1 MTKNAS
7 TLSGAI
13 LEAAAPTL
21 PSVNL
26 AIAFVELIRL
36 LTPDGDPLLNH
47 LDEIRSSLFDSYNEL
62 VKSDDD

>member
-7 TLSGAI
+7 SLAGAI
-13 LEAAAPTL
+13 LESADPTL